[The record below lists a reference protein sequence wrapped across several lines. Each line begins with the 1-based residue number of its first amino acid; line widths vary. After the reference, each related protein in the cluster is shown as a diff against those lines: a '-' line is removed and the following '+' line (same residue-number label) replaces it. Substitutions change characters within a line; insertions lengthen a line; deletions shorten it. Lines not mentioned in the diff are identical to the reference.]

1 MKKSNN
7 QAGSAHT
14 VIIVVLVI
22 AVLGLLGFVFWQN
35 FVNKPATTMTPAA
48 TSQTAQS
55 DKSLAISEWGVKGSY
70 STISQVGYSYNKD
83 GDSISLT
90 TAGLPDMCGGQNG
103 VGTIERY
110 TSDSVFPKSSG
121 QTVASYYDQHTSK
134 SQAHVGNYYYIYNG
148 PSAPCDPDGG
158 TTQTQLKTVTQ
169 QIAADLQAQ

>member
-1 MKKSNN
+1 MKKS
-7 QAGSAHT
+7 QTGSTHV
-14 VIIVVLVI
+14 VIIIVLVV

-35 FVNKPATTMTPAA
+35 FVNKPATVTAPAS
-48 TSQTAQS
+48 TSNTTQS

-70 STISQVGYSYNKD
+70 STLTQVGYSYNKD

-90 TAGLPDMCGGQNG
+90 TSGLPDLCGGQNG
-103 VGTIERY
+103 VGTVTRY
-110 TSDSVFPKSSG
+110 ASDSVFPNGNG